1 MLILKRAYRAP
12 LYVASRFIITIIFII
27 IKFQS
32 LSSFAFSYLT
42 IHLTAITDENVTP
55 RDAQLHFTAVFIF
68 NPADLI
74 VSSPPPPPP
83 LKREQIFSFFFFL
96 LHKDVTRVRFFR

>member
-74 VSSPPPPPP
+74 VSSPPPPRP
-83 LKREQIFSFFFFL
+83 
-96 LHKDVTRVRFFR
+96 